1 MLRFLTHRRAQIV
14 LLMML
19 LGAALFLQREEPSWI
34 ERLRQITF
42 DQYNRMMPRHV
53 EGDVVIIDIDE
64 KSLKEYGQWP
74 WPRTTVA
81 QLLGELHALGPK
93 SVAFDIVFAEK
104 DRTSPQSFINR
115 LPHSAD
121 MDNCTAQLQKLPDND
136 SVFAQMIVEAGN
148 VVTGFCGANQKT
160 DQSPLLKASV
170 METGDAPDAKKFIQ
184 SVSNFSVT
192 LPELM
197 EKAAG
202 NGSFS
207 EAPEGDGVIRRVPL
221 FIGQIDAAG
230 YRLGMYPSLALEAL
244 RVALGRSVYQI
255 ESYGQNTTHGHG
267 IQSIS
272 IGDYHIPTDQK
283 GRMWLYDA
291 GYHPELYIPAWKIL
305 DHKINSGIIKDK
317 IIFVGTST
325 IGLWDLRSSPLAS
338 VIPGVEIHAQI
349 IEQILHG
356 KFLKRSDAS
365 SNIELIITGLICAC
379 IIFLAP
385 FIGAGT
391 LAFIATLLIGSGVVG
406 ALYAYQQSGLL
417 IDPVYPSLTVI
428 IIFILSSI
436 LTNLR
441 TEMERRTVKTAFGHY
456 ISPTLMEELAKN
468 PDKLKLGGEVR
479 EISVMFT
486 DIRNFTSISETMDPA
501 ELIKMMND
509 FLTPMT
515 SCVLDNR
522 GTIDKY
528 MGDAMMAFWNAPL
541 DDPEHA
547 VHACTAALQML
558 AALKVVNVGLQEQA
572 EKNQKPFKELKAGIG
587 IHTGRASVGNMGSK
601 QRFAYSALGD
611 TVNLASRLEGQTKG
625 YGISVMISE
634 EVRKQAPSF
643 AALEIDLLTVK
654 GRKEPERIYTLLGD
668 ADFAGSPAFQELA
681 SVHGRMLAAYRAQ
694 KWDEALALAGDC
706 ETLRPELAGLYAL
719 YRQRIA
725 DFKTTP
731 PPAGWQG
738 VWVAKDKS

>member
-1 MLRFLTHRRAQIV
+1 M
-14 LLMML
+14 
-19 LGAALFLQREEPSWI
+19 
-34 ERLRQITF
+34 
-42 DQYNRMMPRHV
+42 
-53 EGDVVIIDIDE
+53 
-64 KSLKEYGQWP
+64 
-74 WPRTTVA
+74 
-81 QLLGELHALGPK
+81 
-93 SVAFDIVFAEK
+93 
-104 DRTSPQSFINR
+104 
-115 LPHSAD
+115 
-121 MDNCTAQLQKLPDND
+121 
-136 SVFAQMIVEAGN
+136 
-148 VVTGFCGANQKT
+148 
-160 DQSPLLKASV
+160 
-170 METGDAPDAKKFIQ
+170 
-184 SVSNFSVT
+184 
-192 LPELM
+192 
-197 EKAAG
+197 
-202 NGSFS
+202 
-207 EAPEGDGVIRRVPL
+207 
-221 FIGQIDAAG
+221 
-230 YRLGMYPSLALEAL
+230 
-244 RVALGRSVYQI
+244 
-255 ESYGQNTTHGHG
+255 
-267 IQSIS
+267 
-272 IGDYHIPTDQK
+272 
-283 GRMWLYDA
+283 
-291 GYHPELYIPAWKIL
+291 
-305 DHKINSGIIKDK
+305 
-317 IIFVGTST
+317 
-325 IGLWDLRSSPLAS
+325 
-338 VIPGVEIHAQI
+338 
-349 IEQILHG
+349 
-356 KFLKRSDAS
+356 
-365 SNIELIITGLICAC
+365 
-379 IIFLAP
+379 
-385 FIGAGT
+385 
-391 LAFIATLLIGSGVVG
+391 G

-547 VHACTAALQML
+547 VHACTAALQMLAALKHDLMLFDGTLEML

>member
-1 MLRFLTHRRAQIV
+1 MIRFLSNRLVQVI
-14 LLMML
+14 LLLAL
-19 LGAALFLQREEPSWI
+19 LGSLTVFRFADPPVIRHWRAL
-34 ERLRQITF
+34 TF
-42 DQYNRMMPRHV
+42 DWYNQLMPRV
-53 EGDVVIIDIDE
+53 PGQGVVIVDIDE
-64 KSLKEYGQWP
+64 ESLRQYGQWP
-74 WPRTTVA
+74 WPRTLIGDMPIILKEMGA
-81 QLLGELHALGPK
+81 RA
-93 SVAFDIVFAEK
+93 VAFDMVFAEP
-104 DRTSPQSFINR
+104 DRTSPAAVAKDLKDVPNVEAARDFLRS
-115 LPHSAD
+115 
-121 MDNCTAQLQKLPDND
+121 LPDND
-136 SVFAQMIVEAGN
+136 EVFAKKIVDAGN
-148 VVTGFCGANQKT
+148 VVTGFVAT
-160 DQSPLLKASV
+160 DQPPGTDV
-170 METGDAPDAKKFIQ
+170 IIKKDIKWEQ
-184 SVSNFSVT
+184 GHSKD
-192 LPELM
+192 LPSQFLH
-197 EKAAG
+197 KNKYYTNSLPVIVNAAAG
-202 NGSFS
+202 NGSFTPVVEEDS
-207 EAPEGDGVIRRVPL
+207 VIRRIYAV
-221 FIGQIDAAG
+221 IGRSGASKGMHG
-230 YRLGMYPSLALEAL
+230 YPALSLEAL
-244 RVALGRSVYQI
+244 RVAQHSDDEYIHTLPGDEGAGLKDIVVGKYTIPIDNDGGFRVYY
-255 ESYGQNTTHGHG
+255 S
-267 IQSIS
+267 
-272 IGDYHIPTDQK
+272 QK
-283 GRMWLYDA
+283 PRKD
-291 GYHPELYIPAWKIL
+291 LYIPAWKVL
-305 DHKINSGIIKDK
+305 SKQVDPAKIKDK
-317 IIFVGTST
+317 IVFIGTSA
-325 IGLWDLRSSPLAS
+325 IGLKDLRSSALGETIS
-338 VIPGVEIHAQI
+338 GSQTHAEA
-349 IEQILHG
+349 IEQILDSRYLSRP
-356 KFLKRSDAS
+356 KFYDGAEVFATVAVSLG
-365 SNIELIITGLICAC
+365 IV
-379 IIFLAP
+379 FLAP
-385 FIGAGT
+385 FVGAGMLALIATSFIGAG
-391 LAFIATLLIGSGVVG
+391 IVG
-406 ALYAYQQSGLL
+406 ALYAYRHYGLL

-441 TEMERRTVKTAFGHY
+441 TEMERRAVKNAFGYY
-456 ISPTLMEELAKN
+456 ISPALMEELASN

-541 DDPEHA
+541 DDPDHA

-558 AALKVVNVGLQEQA
+558 AALKVVNVGLREQA
-572 EKNQKPFKELKAGIG
+572 EKSQKPFKELKAGIG

-634 EVRKQAPSF
+634 EVRKRAPSF

-668 ADFAGSPAFQELA
+668 ADFARSPAFQELSA
-681 SVHGRMLAAYRAQ
+681 VHGRMLAAYRAQ